1 MCWAWQGRLL
11 VQMNKAVGATLK
23 ASRLWAL
30 PGLGLEGQEAPK
42 EGQSS
47 SPHSSCPL
55 GLED

>member
-11 VQMNKAVGATLK
+11 VKTNKAVGATLK

-30 PGLGLEGQEAPK
+30 PGLGLEGA
-42 EGQSS
+42 G
-47 SPHSSCPL
+47 SPQRGAELLPSLLPL